1 MVYLHW
7 KLDVVYVYIYMWQT
21 IICVAVCN
29 FHLAYHYYIFIHG
42 NRVSIVLPAFA
53 FFITRHTASMETHPI
68 IMTNLHMFTF
78 SRTRAPLVRFRL
90 RSIVYRFYEVNFY
103 ARWLV
108 HHESKTENIRQ
119 MDAITTD
126 EIKFLFVS
134 HCFVLLDYSHC
145 GIVYAFSGAFGG
157 NMRSILKNS

>member
-1 MVYLHW
+1 
-7 KLDVVYVYIYMWQT
+7 MWRT

-42 NRVSIVLPAFA
+42 NRVHCVACFCIFHHSARLYGMGAQ
-53 FFITRHTASMETHPI
+53 PI

-90 RSIVYRFYEVNFY
+90 RSTVYRFHEMNFY

-108 HHESKTENIRQ
+108 HHESKTENNRQ
-119 MDAITTD
+119 TNAITAD
-126 EIKFLFVS
+126 KIEFLFFS
-134 HCFVLLDYSHC
+134 QCFGFLDYLTLWHC
-145 GIVYAFSGAFGG
+145 LCI
-157 NMRSILKNS
+157 